1 MPSAVSW
8 GSAWGR
14 ARTRHASAPGQVLTL
29 PPMAVPSHH
38 LAFLPGS
45 SVTWGWW
52 WGYLLEGLSR
62 GLKRMLSLSLAHDQN

>member
-29 PPMAVPSHH
+29 PPMAVPRAKPSPGFPPR
-38 LAFLPGS
+38 LICDMGMVVGLPP
-45 SVTWGWW
+45 
-52 WGYLLEGLSR
+52 
-62 GLKRMLSLSLAHDQN
+62 